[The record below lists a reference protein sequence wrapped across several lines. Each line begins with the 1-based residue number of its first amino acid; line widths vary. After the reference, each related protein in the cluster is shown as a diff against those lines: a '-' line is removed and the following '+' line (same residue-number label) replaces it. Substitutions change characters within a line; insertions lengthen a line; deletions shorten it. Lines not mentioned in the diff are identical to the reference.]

1 MPRSYTDRTLKL
13 LWGRSGGRCAMPK
26 CRVELIVDA
35 TDYDPIV
42 IIGEIAHG
50 AAAGDG
56 GPRAMPELSNRER
69 NDYSNLILLCP
80 NCHTRFDRQPK
91 TYSVERWKEIK
102 ASHEAWVRASLPER
116 GRSLTG
122 WTVLGLKSEYPIDL
136 ATACEAIS
144 PDFIAAVPQWL
155 QVPTETP
162 DWRATDQA
170 IAQRA
175 RELMAE
181 GDSFDQR
188 LAVFPLAPV
197 SACLSL
203 GFHLTN
209 RPNVRL
215 FQYHR
220 DDRSWAW
227 PRRLAPAQD
236 ITVSG
241 LDGEDQNCRAVA
253 FLFHYS
259 AIITDAEIAGL
270 RAAVE
275 RRVDF
280 RVPHPSIAWL
290 QHPDQIKWSALE
302 ARRAFERAV
311 QLFPNARIWHV
322 FYAGP
327 APIAV
332 ALGQQI
338 NPTMCPRVQLYEY
351 DRRDEPPY
359 RASIQ
364 LTK

>member
-1 MPRSYTDRTLKL
+1 MPE
-13 LWGRSGGRCAMPK
+13 

-50 AAAGDG
+50 AAVSDG
-56 GPRAMPELSNRER
+56 GPRAIPELSDRER

-80 NCHTRFDRQPK
+80 NCHARFDRQPK

-116 GRSLTG
+116 GRSLIG
-122 WTVLGLKSEYPIDL
+122 WTVLGLKAEYPIDL
-136 ATACEAIS
+136 ATASEAIS
-144 PDFIAAVPQWL
+144 PDFIAADPQWL
-155 QVPTETP
+155 QVRTDTT
-162 DWRATDQA
+162 DWLAADQA
-170 IAQRA
+170 IARCA
-175 RELMAE
+175 RELIAE
-181 GDSFDQR
+181 GDPFNR
-188 LAVFPLAPV
+188 RVAVFPLAPV
-197 SACLSL
+197 SACISL
-203 GFHLTN
+203 GYHLTN

-220 DDRSWAW
+220 DDRSWVW
-227 PRRLAPAQD
+227 PRRQAPAQD

-241 LDGEDQNCRAVA
+241 LDEEDQNCRVVA

-259 AIITDAEIAGL
+259 AIITE
-270 RAAVE
+270 AAISGVGATME

-280 RVPHPSIAWL
+280 RVPRPSTTWL
-290 QHPDQIKWSALE
+290 QHPDQIKWPALE
-302 ARRAFERAV
+302 ARQTFERAV
-311 QLFPNARIWHV
+311 QLFPNAYTWHI

-338 NPTMCPRVQLYEY
+338 NPTMCPRVHYTSITIGTNLPIAPASALE
-351 DRRDEPPY
+351 DEASNP
-359 RASIQ
+359 RAVANPLGRVLSED
-364 LTK
+364 